1 MEFVKDIRPCFL
13 ACLAEIYPER
23 EASNMAYLSIE
34 KILGWNKSDYILG
47 QGSRLSKTQIEQF
60 DTIIKR
66 LVNHEPIQYVFGETE
81 FMGLPIK
88 LNKHTLIPRPETE
101 ELVRWVLQED
111 FTSVL
116 DIGTGSAC
124 IAIALAKYTQAK
136 VSALDIS
143 KAALDIA
150 KESVR
155 QNKVTVDFVQADI
168 LQKPFLEAFEL
179 IVSNP
184 PYVLESDKKK
194 MQKNVL
200 NHEPHIALFVKDQDP
215 LLYYRSI
222 ACFAQ
227 NQLVNNGK
235 LFFEIHEKMGEE
247 VLKMLLAKGFDHIQI
262 KKDFQGKDRMV
273 KAVWKM

>member
-1 MEFVKDIRPCFL
+1 
-13 ACLAEIYPER
+13 
-23 EASNMAYLSIE
+23 
-34 KILGWNKSDYILG
+34 
-47 QGSRLSKTQIEQF
+47 
-60 DTIIKR
+60 
-66 LVNHEPIQYVFGETE
+66 
-81 FMGLPIK
+81 MGLPMK

-124 IAIALAKYTQAK
+124 IAIALAKHTQAK

-143 KAALDIA
+143 KDALDIA
-150 KESVR
+150 KENVL
-155 QNKVTVDFVQADI
+155 QNKVVVDFVQADI
-168 LQKPFLEAFEL
+168 LQKPLLGPYEL

-215 LLYYRSI
+215 LLFYRSI
-222 ACFAQ
+222 ASFAQ

-247 VLKMLLAKGFDHIQI
+247 VLKMLLAKGGDHIQI

>member
-1 MEFVKDIRPCFL
+1 MVFVKDIRPCFL

-23 EASNMAYLSIE
+23 EASNMAYWSIE
-34 KILGWNKSDYILG
+34 KILGWNKSDCILE
-47 QGSRLSKTQIEQF
+47 QGSRLSKAQIEQF
-60 DTIIKR
+60 DAIIKR

-81 FMGLPIK
+81 FMGLPMK

-124 IAIALAKYTQAK
+124 IAIALAKHTQAK

-143 KAALDIA
+143 KDALDIA
-150 KESVR
+150 KENVL
-155 QNKVTVDFVQADI
+155 QNKVVVDFVQADI
-168 LQKPFLEAFEL
+168 LQKPLLGPYEL

-215 LLYYRSI
+215 LLFYRSI
-222 ACFAQ
+222 ASFAQ

>member
-1 MEFVKDIRPCFL
+1 M
-13 ACLAEIYPER
+13 
-23 EASNMAYLSIE
+23 
-34 KILGWNKSDYILG
+34 
-47 QGSRLSKTQIEQF
+47 
-60 DTIIKR
+60 
-66 LVNHEPIQYVFGETE
+66 
-81 FMGLPIK
+81 
-88 LNKHTLIPRPETE
+88 
-101 ELVRWVLQED
+101 LQED

-124 IAIALAKYTQAK
+124 IAIALAKHTQAK

-143 KAALDIA
+143 KDALDIA
-150 KESVR
+150 KDNVL
-155 QNKVTVDFVQADI
+155 QNKVVVDFIQADI
-168 LQKPFLEAFEL
+168 LQKPLLGPYEL

-215 LLYYRSI
+215 LLFYRSI
-222 ACFAQ
+222 ASFAQ

-247 VLKMLLAKGFDHIQI
+247 VLKMLLAKGFDRII
-262 KKDFQGKDRMV
+262 VLSVVSSRFFV
-273 KAVWKM
+273 S